1 MTHPQQG
8 RGAPPLEH
16 IAQEVLGEVAGRQ
29 RRAQLPP
36 AAVPLSEAEKAE
48 ADKVADAK
56 NLCSFCLGL
65 HPLPNSPGCPR
76 LASFELDGDGKVKAG
91 TFFPGRR
98 WSKGRVVLFEDTKE
112 DDDDDDQ

>member
-29 RRAQLPP
+29 
-36 AAVPLSEAEKAE
+36 
-48 ADKVADAK
+48 ADKLAEAK

-91 TFFPGRR
+91 TFFPGQK

-112 DDDDDDQ
+112 DDDDADQ